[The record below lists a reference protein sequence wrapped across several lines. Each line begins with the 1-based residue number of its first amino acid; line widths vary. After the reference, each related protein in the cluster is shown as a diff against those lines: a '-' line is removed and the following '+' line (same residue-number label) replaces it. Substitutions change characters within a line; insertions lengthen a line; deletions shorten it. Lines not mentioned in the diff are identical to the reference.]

1 MIVNYENKGQ
11 IYNDITKSTW
21 YAKNKEN
28 LNKAKYLEIDS
39 FSVIIDWINS
49 LLISNNILNGYNLYE
64 EIKDGVII
72 LKLIQI
78 YNPEIEIRGIFLKAL
93 KKKCAMKNLE
103 KALSIIY
110 MNNPYYY
117 SMVSST
123 DIYEKK
129 KKKVNILL
137 IQLFDK
143 FEFQN
148 LKNIST
154 PLLNWYNYTLKKM
167 KLPLYSKTINNPFHI
182 INNKSINF
190 CNEKEKYLYAKKGI
204 EMNIQK
210 DNTKEDITID
220 GNMNKKKILNIYP
233 NYVKEYKIITQEKI
247 KNKSNALKNFVTYIL
262 YKDKEKYQNDVPY
275 IVKDFSDCK
284 KIFFI
289 LYRYGYICIE
299 ELQIVTK
306 SNRRNNFFFLQEL
319 LRKLNIPIILKS
331 QYLNNPSEVA
341 ILLQLKYIQCF
352 IHNNGYSKAIDLKK
366 NYFYSIPL
374 HKKKD
379 KISEHKKCGHIIN
392 KCSSDP
398 TNYNINILLNDYTKN
413 NYNRNYE
420 QKDKQ
425 FLNVKLNGDNEKD
438 INDDH
443 KNDVYEKVEY
453 KTCKEIPNSKIGKIN
468 QVSCYSLSN
477 GMDGL
482 FEGGNDW
489 NFNSSIKIYQNKK
502 ENNYKKNKERKDY
515 LQEKKENML
524 CAHQNEKDNFIPTHK
539 YLEKEPLTITP
550 IKMLRKM
557 FHKQIKENMNID
569 KGNTIGNPQFSD
581 NK

>member
-1 MIVNYENKGQ
+1 MIVNYKNKEKV
-11 IYNDITKSTW
+11 YNDITKSTW

-28 LNKAKYLEIDS
+28 LNKTKYLEIDS

-49 LLISNNILNGYNLYE
+49 LLISKNILNAYNIYE

-72 LKLIQI
+72 LKLIKI
-78 YNPEIEIRGIFLKAL
+78 YKPEIELRGIFLKAI
-93 KKKCAMKNLE
+93 KKKCAIKNLE

-117 SMVSST
+117 SLVSSR

-154 PLLNWYNYTLKKM
+154 PLLNWYNYTLIKM

-182 INNKSINF
+182 INNKPIN
-190 CNEKEKYLYAKKGI
+190 CCDGKGFGSG
-204 EMNIQK
+204 IQK
-210 DNTKEDITID
+210 DNIEKEIIVG
-220 GNMNKKKILNIYP
+220 GNMKKNMSYNFIK
-233 NYVKEYKIITQEKI
+233 KCKI
-247 KNKSNALKNFVTYIL
+247 KNKSNALTNFITYIL
-262 YKDKEKYQNDVPY
+262 YKDKEECQNDISY
-275 IVKDFSDCK
+275 IVKDFSDCI

-306 SNRRNNFFFLQEL
+306 SNKRNNFFFLHEL
-319 LRKLNIPIILKS
+319 LRKLNIPIVLKN

-366 NYFYSIPL
+366 YYFPFVGL
-374 HKKKD
+374 D
-379 KISEHKKCGHIIN
+379 KKCAN
-392 KCSSDP
+392 TTTKCSDNGS
-398 TNYNINILLNDYTKN
+398 LNGYTKH
-413 NYNRNYE
+413 NYNRTCE
-420 QKDKQ
+420 QKDNQ
-425 FLNVKLNGDNEKD
+425 FLNAKLHVHDEKE
-438 INDDH
+438 INDNKIEYSTDD
-443 KNDVYEKVEY
+443 KNNVYEKVEY
-453 KTCKEIPNSKIGKIN
+453 KTCKDIPNLEADKMDKNYNSKDWDGKREEIN
-468 QVSCYSLSN
+468 QVNCYNLLN
-477 GMDGL
+477 
-482 FEGGNDW
+482 NKI
-489 NFNSSIKIYQNKK
+489 FNSSVKICQSKERTYPLQGKKEKKIY
-502 ENNYKKNKERKDY
+502 
-515 LQEKKENML
+515 
-524 CAHQNEKDNFIPTHK
+524 AHQNEKDNHISINK
-539 YLEKEPLTITP
+539 YLEKDLLTITP

-557 FHKQIKENMNID
+557 FHQEIKENMNIHKAD
-569 KGNTIGNPQFSD
+569 IMKI
-581 NK
+581 

>member
-11 IYNDITKSTW
+11 AYNDITKSTW
-21 YAKNKEN
+21 HAKNKEN
-28 LNKAKYLEIDS
+28 LNKTKYLEIDS

-49 LLISNNILNGYNLYE
+49 LLISNNVLNAYNIYE

-72 LKLIQI
+72 LKLIKI
-78 YNPEIEIRGIFLKAL
+78 YNPEIEIRGIFLKAV
-93 KKKCAMKNLE
+93 KKKCAIKNLE

-117 SMVSST
+117 SLVSST

-182 INNKSINF
+182 INNKPIDC
-190 CNEKEKYLYAKKGI
+190 CNEKGLEI
-204 EMNIQK
+204 SIQK
-210 DNTKEDITID
+210 DSTEKEVTVD
-220 GNMNKKKILNIYP
+220 GNMKKNILNMSSNFI
-233 NYVKEYKIITQEKI
+233 KEFTI
-247 KNKSNALKNFVTYIL
+247 KNKSNALQNFITYIL
-262 YKDKEKYQNDVPY
+262 YKDKDECQNDMSY
-275 IVKDFSDCK
+275 IVKDFSDCI

-299 ELQIVTK
+299 ELQNVTK
-306 SNRRNNFFFLQEL
+306 SNRRNNFFFLHEL
-319 LRKLNIPIILKS
+319 LRKLNIPIVLKN

-366 NYFYSIPL
+366 YYFPFVAL
-374 HKKKD
+374 HKK
-379 KISEHKKCGHIIN
+379 CAN
-392 KCSSDP
+392 TTTKCSD
-398 TNYNINILLNDYTKN
+398 NALLNGYTKH

-425 FLNVKLNGDNEKD
+425 FLNVKLNAHDEKG
-438 INDDH
+438 INDNKREYNNDH
-443 KNDVYEKVEY
+443 KNNVYEKVKY
-453 KTCKEIPNSKIGKIN
+453 KTCKDTPNSETDKIRQVYNSKDWDRKREQIN
-468 QVSCYSLSN
+468 QVNCYNLSN
-477 GMDGL
+477 DMNNL
-482 FEGGNDW
+482 LEGTND
-489 NFNSSIKIYQNKK
+489 NIFNSSIKIYQSKERACPLQVKK
-502 ENNYKKNKERKDY
+502 GKKN
-515 LQEKKENML
+515 
-524 CAHQNEKDNFIPTHK
+524 CAHQNEKGNHVSINK

-557 FHKQIKENMNID
+557 FHQQIKENMNIHKAD
-569 KGNTIGNPQFSD
+569 TMKI
-581 NK
+581 

>member
-11 IYNDITKSTW
+11 AYNDITKSTW

-28 LNKAKYLEIDS
+28 LNKTKYLEIDS

-49 LLISNNILNGYNLYE
+49 LLISSNILNAYNIYE

-72 LKLIQI
+72 LKLIKI
-78 YNPEIEIRGIFLKAL
+78 YNPEIEIRGIFLKAV
-93 KKKCAMKNLE
+93 KKKCAIKNLE

-117 SMVSST
+117 SLVSST

-148 LKNIST
+148 LKNISA

-182 INNKSINF
+182 INNKPIDC
-190 CNEKEKYLYAKKGI
+190 CNEKGLEVS
-204 EMNIQK
+204 IQK
-210 DNTKEDITID
+210 DNTEKEITVG
-220 GNMNKKKILNIYP
+220 GNIKKNILNMSSKF
-233 NYVKEYKIITQEKI
+233 VKEYKI
-247 KNKSNALKNFVTYIL
+247 KNKSNVLKNFITYIL
-262 YKDKEKYQNDVPY
+262 YKDKEGCQNDMSY
-275 IVKDFSDCK
+275 IVKDFSDCI

-299 ELQIVTK
+299 ELRIVTK
-306 SNRRNNFFFLQEL
+306 SNRRNNFFFLHEL
-319 LRKLNIPIILKS
+319 LRKLNIPIVLKN

-366 NYFYSIPL
+366 YYFPFIAL
-374 HKKKD
+374 H
-379 KISEHKKCGHIIN
+379 N
-392 KCSSDP
+392 KCANATTKCSDN
-398 TNYNINILLNDYTKN
+398 TLLNGDTKH

-425 FLNVKLNGDNEKD
+425 FLNAKLNAHDEKD
-438 INDDH
+438 INDNKREYSNDH
-443 KNDVYEKVEY
+443 ENNVYEKVEY
-453 KTCKEIPNSKIGKIN
+453 KTCKDIPNSETDKIRQFYNSKDWDGKSEQIN
-468 QVSCYSLSN
+468 QVNCYNLSN
-477 GMDGL
+477 DMKNL
-482 FEGGNDW
+482 FEGTNNGI
-489 NFNSSIKIYQNKK
+489 FNSPIKIYQSKERTCPLQSKK
-502 ENNYKKNKERKDY
+502 EKKIY
-515 LQEKKENML
+515 
-524 CAHQNEKDNFIPTHK
+524 AHQNEKDNHISINK
-539 YLEKEPLTITP
+539 YLDKEPLTITP

-557 FHKQIKENMNID
+557 FHQQIKENMNIHKAD
-569 KGNTIGNPQFSD
+569 TMKI
-581 NK
+581 